1 MLVNMC
7 VWKGKNI
14 ALAFYHSSFHFV
26 WFYALNVLGNFI
38 RDSLLPNN
46 GVDSFAQKYL
56 RWDSKKCNKRL
67 LANILCWYHLILI
80 RL

>member
-1 MLVNMC
+1 MYGR
-7 VWKGKNI
+7 GKET
-14 ALAFYHSSFHFV
+14 ALASYHSFHFV
-26 WFYALNVLGNFI
+26 WFDPLDVLGNFI

-56 RWDSKKCNKRL
+56 RWDSQKCNKTVT
-67 LANILCWYHLILI
+67 NTLCWYHLILT

>member
-1 MLVNMC
+1 MEG
-7 VWKGKNI
+7 GKI
-14 ALAFYHSSFHFV
+14 LLWPHHSLFRFV
-26 WFYALNVLGNFI
+26 WFYAFNVLGNFI

-56 RWDSKKCNKRL
+56 RWDSQKCNKRL
-67 LANILCWYHLILI
+67 LANILCWYHLILT